1 MKKKKNKISFVKYLG
16 IFNLLVSLLVI
27 GLIYFI
33 NVLPLEYFSVL
44 AVIVLIYDIFILFLT
59 LTNGKVRHFFGALFS
74 IFGIT
79 LMIVGINYEL
89 NTIDFLKQLGFKD
102 YKTENYVVCVLD
114 SSKYKVI
121 DDLNNKVIGHLNTNK
136 REGLGKAIDTLNK
149 KIEFKSKVLDD
160 VSELGSSLINNNID
174 AFLVEASALDILKE
188 DNEELYN
195 KVRVIKK
202 IKIELKTNSIKK
214 NINILNTP
222 FNIYLSGIDTY
233 GSITNVSRSD
243 VNIVVSVNP
252 KTKEILLTNIPRDY
266 YVKLHSFK
274 EYDKL
279 THAGIYGVDESIF
292 TLKDLLNTD
301 INYYVKV
308 NFSSVEEIVNAIG
321 GIEVVSDYTF
331 TSQDG
336 YKYNKGKNKL
346 NGKEALSF
354 VRERKAFKDGDRQRG
369 KNQEIVLTALIN
381 KVLSPS
387 IITNY
392 PKLLKSLD
400 DKFMTNF
407 TDEEISKFIK
417 KQMKNNGSWKI
428 ESISLDGYD
437 AYDYTYS
444 YKKNKLY
451 VMKQNVDSVS
461 KAQEKISNVMK

>member
-59 LTNGKVRHFFGALFS
+59 LTNGKVHHFFGALFS

-79 LMIVGINYEL
+79 LMIIGINYEL

-121 DDLNNKVIGHLNTNK
+121 EDLNNKVIGHLNTNK

-417 KQMKNNGSWKI
+417 KQMKDNGSWKI
-428 ESISLDGYD
+428 EGISLDGYD

-461 KAQEKISNVMK
+461 KAQEKISNVMN

>member
-27 GLIYFI
+27 ALIYFI

-44 AVIVLIYDIFILFLT
+44 AVVVLIYDIFILFLT
-59 LTNGKVRHFFGALFS
+59 LGNGKVRHFFGALFS
-74 IFGIT
+74 ILGIT

-114 SSKYKVI
+114 SSNYKVI
-121 DDLNNKVIGHLNTNK
+121 DDLNNKVIGHLNTNN
-136 REGLGKAIDTLNK
+136 REGLSKAIDTLNK
-149 KIEFKSKVLDD
+149 KIEFKSKVLND
-160 VSELGSSLINNNID
+160 VSELGSSLINNNIE

-188 DNEELYN
+188 DNEEQYN
-195 KVRVIKK
+195 KIRIIKK

-292 TLKDLLNTD
+292 TLEDLLDTD

-308 NFSSVEEIVNAIG
+308 NFSSVEEIVDAIG
-321 GIEVVSDYTF
+321 GLEVNSDYTF

-336 YKYNKGKNKL
+336 YKFVMGKNKL

-417 KQMKNNGSWKI
+417 KQMKGNGSWKI
-428 ESISLDGYD
+428 SSISLDGYD

-444 YKKNKLY
+444 YKKNRLY
-451 VMKQNVDSVS
+451 VMKQNVDSVNEA
-461 KAQEKISNVMK
+461 KEKISNVMN